1 MKIFLETISLL
12 LIISFLI
19 FSKTGN
25 KEETINNLIK
35 EGQKYSYNFEL
46 DKASK
51 IFDSIIKTYPDDP
64 RGYYY
69 KSTIYLWSYLGNAEK
84 QNFESFVNYSSIA
97 IDKTKNAL
105 KKDENNE
112 TFTYILGSIYGYRA
126 IAFSKADKF
135 LDMIWASQKSNSYL
149 NDAIKINPNNY
160 DAYMGI
166 GLFKFALSQVPSS
179 FKWAL
184 NMIGFD
190 ADQVKGL
197 KYISLTAEKGE
208 FSKTEAEYYLAHI
221 YSEFFMDF
229 EKASS
234 HLNSLIKKYPSNIL
248 FLYSS
253 AVVEIKQ
260 RDLLNAEKVLQKLVK
275 QKNPRFK
282 QIISLS
288 DFLLGD
294 VYFRKNEFDKAVEYY
309 ERFTKTSAEKDY
321 KGIANYRRALS
332 YELLDSTGL
341 ADEYFSA
348 ARNGNLNLDDDL
360 YAKRKAEHYIKF
372 GITEIEKNII
382 KFSNLVEAG
391 NYKKAVDSLK
401 TLLTESEQSEFI
413 WSIYF
418 YLAEALSG
426 LEQFEESLDYCAKLY
441 NIDQKNE
448 RWIEPFVHYISAL
461 NYYMLNNINKAKEH
475 INRAEK
481 YSDYDYQNKLQGKI
495 NNLKSKLNS

>member
-1 MKIFLETISLL
+1 MKIFFKTTSLL
-12 LIISFLI
+12 LLISFLTL
-19 FSKTGN
+19 SKSGN
-25 KEETINNLIK
+25 KEEIINNFIK

-69 KSTIYLWSYLGNAEK
+69 KSTIYLWSYLGNSEK
-84 QNFESFVNYSSIA
+84 QNFDSFVNYSSIA
-97 IDKTKNAL
+97 IDKGKNAL
-105 KKDENNE
+105 KQDVDNE

-126 IAFSKADKF
+126 IAFSKADQF

-197 KYISLTAEKGE
+197 KYITLTAEKGE

-234 HLNSLIKKYPSNIL
+234 ILKSLIKKYPSNIL

-260 RDLLNAEKVLQKLVK
+260 RDLGIAEKVLQKLVR

-288 DFLLGD
+288 NFLLGD
-294 VYFRKNEFDKAVEYY
+294 VYFRRNEFNKAVEYY
-309 ERFTKTSAEKDY
+309 ELFTTTSAEKDY
-321 KGIANYRRALS
+321 KGIANYRRALC
-332 YELLDSTGL
+332 YTLLDSTEI
-341 ADEYFSA
+341 AKESFSA
-348 ARNGNLNLDDDL
+348 ARKGNLNLDDDL
-360 YAKRKAEHYIKF
+360 YAKRKAEHYITF
-372 GITEIEKNII
+372 GITEVEKSII
-382 KFSNLVEAG
+382 KYSNMVESG

-401 TLLTESEQSEFI
+401 ILLTENEQTDFV
-413 WSIYF
+413 WKIYL
-418 YLAEALSG
+418 YLAEALSEIG
-426 LEQFEESLDYCAKLY
+426 QYEESLSYCVRIY
-441 NIDQKNE
+441 NVDSKNE
-448 RWIEPFVHYISAL
+448 KWIEPFAHYISAL
-461 NYYMLNNINKAKEH
+461 NYYKLNNFNKSKEH

-495 NNLKSKLNS
+495 NNLKSKLLS